1 MSKRVSNAHCWLNNV
16 NLLPQGM
23 SLVEYHDP
31 DGLFPLLSPQLLSYL
46 PLRNLHW
53 KSPARPLRSIAA
65 LHVNFVPCPE
75 ISDTADISSNG
86 ARPTSN
92 EERQLSQSSA
102 LGYAETVIANDPNLA
117 AKGRR
122 HQIPGLHQTPYL
134 KIYLLRCDDNETY
147 KSTSRKLIRE
157 WMNTH
162 GSPSKNSSIVNKQ
175 ENHDAFEWLILHVVW
190 PDTTAAT
197 QARWTRKSGGETEG
211 SKEKSSSAPKW
222 SGRSSST
229 ILEKIRA
236 DFNHSSKSSP
246 DRVAQIRLQKDAV
259 PPYVTPWKPSTPASI
274 YSESSHEQENAWN
287 DLISKTKALIL
298 MSFTLRVNQYEE
310 DVREKEAQRRLPGWN
325 FCTFF
330 VLKEGLARAFES
342 VGLTE
347 DALVGYDELSAG
359 LDTILRDQMDEESET
374 HGDTFLAFTQELHD
388 QLISAKSLS
397 DRSAEMQSDNTV
409 LEKPLGSS
417 RKDYRGKIVS
427 NNISVFDFRCYLFSR
442 QFSLLLNLCSLNPSQ
457 QSTTNSNST
466 TVAALMSSGQ
476 TKKLRSSVE
485 DAISLADLCWRAL
498 QFIASTARIMRQDLL
513 IGSVREYFHSLHQLM
528 RHKCQRSVAVT
539 SGKGYGNQ
547 QYGTFVDVFGCT
559 TNLR

>member
-1 MSKRVSNAHCWLNNV
+1 M
-16 NLLPQGM
+16 
-23 SLVEYHDP
+23 EYYDP
-31 DGLFPLLSPQLLSYL
+31 DGLFPLLSPQLLSHL

-53 KSPARPLRSIAA
+53 KSPSRPLRSIAA
-65 LHVNFVPCPE
+65 LHVEFVPCPE
-75 ISDTADISSNG
+75 ISDVADISSNG

-92 EERQLSQSSA
+92 EEPQLSQSFA
-102 LGYAETVIANDPNLA
+102 LGYAETIRANDTNLA
-117 AKGRR
+117 AKVRR

-147 KSTSRKLIRE
+147 KSASRKLLRE
-157 WMNTH
+157 WMNKH
-162 GSPSKNSSIVNKQ
+162 GSPSKHSSILNKQ

-197 QARWTRKSGGETEG
+197 QPRWTRKSGGETEG

-259 PPYVTPWKPSTPASI
+259 PPYVAPWKPSTPASM
-274 YSESSHEQENAWN
+274 YSESPHEQENAWS
-287 DLISKTKALIL
+287 DLISKLKALIL

-359 LDTILRDQMDEESET
+359 LDTILRDQMDEQCET
-374 HGDTFLAFTQELHD
+374 HGDAFLAFTQDLHD
-388 QLISAKSLS
+388 QLISAESLS
-397 DRSAEMQSDNTV
+397 DRSVEMPSDVTA

-442 QFSLLLNLCSLNPSQ
+442 QFSLLLKLSSLNPSQ

-466 TVAALMSSGQ
+466 TVSELTSSGQ
-476 TKKLRSSVE
+476 MRKLRGSVE
-485 DAISLADLCWRAL
+485 DAVSLADLCWRAL
-498 QFIASTARIMRQDLL
+498 QFIASTSRVMRQDLL
-513 IGSVREYFHSLHQLM
+513 IGSVREYFRPLHQLM
-528 RHKCQRSVAVT
+528 RHKCQRSVGFPG
-539 SGKGYGNQ
+539 GKGYDNQ
-547 QYGTFVDVFGCT
+547 QYCTFVDVFGCT